1 MFYNSQ
7 YKLHAGLAQW
17 GGLCEKSIC
26 MTSSTRNTALAPVW
40 IRFAPGLLI
49 LGWWLHDLQYQWSAL
64 VDYQYGYM
72 VAMLAAYLVWERMP
86 NRPLEDEPAPA
97 WGVCLVFL
105 GAPLVLFAELYK
117 QGVAPTPMASFV
129 LSIGCVL
136 FLSALL
142 LASFGRRTWR
152 HFFFPLM
159 FMFVAVPLPGSLW
172 SPVVNTLR
180 GGITTMDVEA
190 LKLLGVPAMQQGNVI
205 RLPSCVVGVDEA
217 CSGVRS
223 LQSSIMAA
231 LFIGDLV
238 FRRTS
243 SRVLFLGAG
252 IVLALAGNFLRSLYL
267 SLTAHR
273 HGIEALHKIHDAA
286 GWSILAFTAIGLIL
300 CAWGVTRLE
309 SSLATRVE
317 ELKTKP
323 RLAANPPLDKS
334 GGTPLV

>member
-1 MFYNSQ
+1 MR
-7 YKLHAGLAQW
+7 
-17 GGLCEKSIC
+17 
-26 MTSSTRNTALAPVW
+26 MTPSNGNTAPAPAW

-49 LGWWLHDLQYQWSAL
+49 LGWWLYDLQYQWRAL

-72 VAMLAAYLVWERMP
+72 VAVLAAYLVWERMP
-86 NRPLEDEPAPA
+86 ARPLEDEPAPA
-97 WGVCLVFL
+97 WLSGSLVFL

-117 QGVAPTPMASFV
+117 RGVAPTPMASFM

-136 FLSALL
+136 FMSAFL
-142 LASFGRRTWR
+142 LAGFGRRTWW

-159 FMFVAVPLPGSLW
+159 FMFVAVPLPNFLW

-180 GGITTMDVEA
+180 GGITTMDVET
-190 LKLLGVPAMQQGNVI
+190 LKLLGVPAVQLGNVI
-205 RLPSCVVGVDEA
+205 RLPTCEVGVDEA

-252 IVLALAGNFLRSLYL
+252 ILLALLGNFLRSLYL
-267 SLTAHR
+267 SFVAHR
-273 HGIEALHKIHDAA
+273 HGIDALHSVHDAA

-309 SSLATRVE
+309 SGLAARVE
-317 ELKTKP
+317 ELKAKS
-323 RLAANPPLDKS
+323 RAATNPPLDKS
-334 GGTPLV
+334 SSPPLV